1 MADWDLE
8 VQIFEELCGL
18 PLLDAHSH
26 LVGGKL
32 AARGLHDIL
41 LYHMAVSELYA
52 AGCPSGQR
60 LTQYPGWPDREE
72 AHRRLAEAVPFLPLV
87 RNTSVTWGVRQI
99 LKDLYGWQ
107 EPVHAGNWRQLD
119 DLVRERADDRAWPR
133 AVMRR
138 TGILRAGTEYARR
151 EGGADGDALFYALE
165 WAFFTRCQWGEYD
178 TALYELERCW
188 GREPES
194 PTPIGPAGRPPAER
208 TIRTVEDV
216 HEALAHYVDRIP
228 VREIV
233 ATATHISMD
242 IDLSP
247 VTEGQMRD
255 ALARRSEA
263 GPRDRDIY
271 ASYIHEAYLNE
282 LERRAWPLVFQ
293 FSFGAEPLPHETA
306 SRLSTRAV
314 AQLAET
320 VSRHPGIR
328 FQCFLASR
336 HANQALCTLCR
347 ELPNLSLIGY
357 WWHNCNPSA
366 MRQVMEER
374 LDLLPL
380 NRHVGFISDAYCVE
394 WAYAK
399 AQIVRRVLAT
409 VLARK
414 VLEGQHTRA
423 EAIDIAAAS
432 FYTEPVR
439 LLGLDTATH

>member
-8 VQIFEELCGL
+8 VQIFDELCGL
-18 PLLDAHSH
+18 PILDAHTH
-26 LVGGKL
+26 LVGGRL

-52 AGCPSGQR
+52 SGCPSGER

-72 AHRRLAEAVPFLPLV
+72 AHRRLAEAVPYLPLV
-87 RNTSVTWGVRQI
+87 RNTSIAWGTRLI

-107 EPVHAGNWRQLD
+107 EPVTPGNWRRLD
-119 DLVRERADDRAWPR
+119 DMVRERASDPAWPR
-133 AVMRR
+133 EVMRR
-138 TGILRAGTEYARR
+138 TGIVRAGTEYARR
-151 EGGADGDALFYALE
+151 EGGADSDLLFYALE

-188 GREPES
+188 GKEPES
-194 PTPIGPAGRPPAER
+194 PTPIGSAGRPPVDRA
-208 TIRTVEDV
+208 IRSTEDV
-216 HEALAHYVDRIP
+216 HAAIEHYVDHIP
-228 VREIV
+228 VRDIV

-242 IDLSP
+242 LDLSP
-247 VTEGQMRD
+247 VTEEEMHD
-255 ALARRSEA
+255 ALQRRAQA
-263 GPRDRDIY
+263 GPRERDIY
-271 ASYIHEAYLNE
+271 AAYIHEAYLRA
-282 LERRAWPLVFQ
+282 LERREWPLVFQ

-306 SRLSTRAV
+306 SRLSTRAIT
-314 AQLAET
+314 QLAEM

-336 HANQALCTLCR
+336 HGNQSLCTLCR

-357 WWHNCNPSA
+357 WWHNFNPSA
-366 MRQVMEER
+366 MRQIMEER

-380 NRHVGFISDAYCVE
+380 NRHVGFFSDAYCIE

-399 AQIVRRVLAT
+399 AKIVRRVLAT

-414 VLEGQHTRA
+414 VLEGQYTRA
-423 EAIDIAAAS
+423 EAIDIAAAG
-432 FYTEPVR
+432 FFTEPVR
-439 LLGLDTATH
+439 MFGLDVGAR